1 MSDDQL
7 DNLAAQLVQEAEAM
21 TLSTEK
27 PAAPKATEAPEAPNK
42 AVQEAL
48 SNYHVCKD
56 GTVVSNPKDCHG
68 NNVLPTLSL
77 DSVSKV

>member
-1 MSDDQL
+1 MG
-7 DNLAAQLVQEAEAM
+7 AEIQ
-21 TLSTEK
+21 EK

-68 NNVLPTLSL
+68 NNVLPTISL